1 MEAIAV
7 LKHFFDD
14 VSDVSGLIA
23 WFVFLD
29 KVCIFVDS
37 APVKPKRNLK
47 FSAKGVTLFDVFHA
61 NRLPTDV
68 IACEGKHN

>member
-23 WFVFLD
+23 RFVFFD
-29 KVCIFVDS
+29 KVCIFVYS
-37 APVKPKRNLK
+37 APVKPKRDLE

-61 NRLPTDV
+61 DRLSADV
-68 IACEGKHN
+68 IACEGMHH